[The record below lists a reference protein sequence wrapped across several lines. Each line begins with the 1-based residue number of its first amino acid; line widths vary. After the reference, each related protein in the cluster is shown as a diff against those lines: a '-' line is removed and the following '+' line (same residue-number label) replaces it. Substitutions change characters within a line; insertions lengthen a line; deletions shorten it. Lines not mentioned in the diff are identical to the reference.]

1 MDRRKFVGRSVG
13 LLGATA
19 IGPTLAGA
27 ALAEAQSGAGP
38 IASLHPLGPPVMPI
52 TDEERRARIE
62 KARRLMAENG
72 ISAMFLEGGTSMF
85 YYTGVRWGN
94 SERTFGVV
102 IPAKGEL
109 AWVTPA
115 FEEQRARELIKF
127 SNDVRV
133 WQEDE
138 SPYKVIAQIL
148 RDRGAATGKIG
159 MEERVRFFI
168 FDGVRQELPQ
178 ATFVSATPVTA
189 GCRMIK
195 SPAEIALLQRAN
207 DITLR
212 AIGSSLAALEEG
224 MTNQE
229 LGANV
234 AAATRKLGGTADGA
248 LVIFGKYTAFPHGSI
263 QPQRLK
269 EGDVV
274 LVDAGCTVQGY
285 TSDITRTTVFGKP
298 TQRMR
303 DVWDIEKKA
312 QTAALNAAQVGATC
326 ESVDAAARKVIT
338 SAGFGPGYKV
348 PGLPHR
354 TGHGIGLDGHEWTNF
369 VKGNTTKI
377 QPGMCFSDE
386 PTIAIYGEFGIR
398 LEDCLH
404 ITDSGPKMFT
414 PQSPSIEK
422 PV

>member
-1 MDRRKFVGRSVG
+1 VDRRKFVGRSVG

-27 ALAEAQSGAGP
+27 AIAEAQSGAGP

-62 KARRLMAENG
+62 KARRLMTENG
-72 ISAMFLEGGTSMF
+72 IGAIFLEGGTSMF

-127 SNDVRV
+127 SNDVRT
-133 WQEDE
+133 WQEDQ
-138 SPYKVIAQIL
+138 SPYRVIAQII

-168 FDGVRQELPQ
+168 FDGVRQELPTAQ
-178 ATFVSATPVTA
+178 FVSATPVTA

-195 SPAEIALLQRAN
+195 SPAEIAFMQRAN
-207 DITLR
+207 EITLQ
-212 AIGSSLAALEEG
+212 AIGAAFKTLKEG
-224 MTNQE
+224 MTQQQ
-229 LGANV
+229 LSANV
-234 AAATRKLGGTADGA
+234 GEATTHLGGVGDGA
-248 LVIFGKYTAFPHGSI
+248 LVIFGKYTAFPHGSV
-263 QPQRLK
+263 QPQKLH

-274 LVDAGCTVQGY
+274 LIDAGCTVDGY

-298 TQRMR
+298 TQRQR
-303 DVWDIEKKA
+303 DVWEIEKRA
-312 QTAALNAAQVGATC
+312 QSAAFAAAQIGATC
-326 ESVDAAARKVIT
+326 ESVDTAARKVIT
-338 SAGFGPGYKV
+338 AAGFGPDYKV

-369 VKGNTTKI
+369 VRGNTTTI

-386 PTIAIYGEFGIR
+386 PTIVSYGEFGIR

-404 ITDSGPKMFT
+404 ITETGPKFFT

>member
-1 MDRRKFVGRSVG
+1 VDRRKFVGRSVG

-127 SNDVRV
+127 SNDVRT

-138 SPYKVIAQIL
+138 SPYRVIAQMI

-168 FDGVRQELPQ
+168 FDGVRQELPTAQ
-178 ATFVSATPVTA
+178 FVSATPVTA

-195 SPAEIALLQRAN
+195 SPAEIAFMQRAN
-207 DITLR
+207 DITLQ
-212 AIGSSLAALEEG
+212 AIGAAFKTLKEG
-224 MTNQE
+224 MTQQQ
-229 LGANV
+229 LSANV
-234 AAATRKLGGTADGA
+234 GEATTHLGGVGDGA
-248 LVIFGKYTAFPHGSI
+248 LVIFGKYTAFPHGSV
-263 QPQRLK
+263 QPQKLH

-274 LVDAGCTVQGY
+274 LIDAGCTVDGY

-298 TQRMR
+298 TQRQR
-303 DVWDIEKKA
+303 DVWDTEKRA
-312 QTAALNAAQVGATC
+312 QSAAFAAAQIGATC
-326 ESVDAAARKVIT
+326 ESVDAAARKVIAA
-338 SAGFGPGYKV
+338 AGFGPDYKV

-369 VKGNTTKI
+369 VRGNTTKI

-386 PTIAIYGEFGIR
+386 PTIVSYGEFGIR

-404 ITDSGPKMFT
+404 ITESGPKFFT

>member
-72 ISAMFLEGGTSMF
+72 ISATFLEGGTSMF

-127 SNDVRV
+127 SNDVRT

-138 SPYKVIAQIL
+138 SPYRVIAQII

-168 FDGVRQELPQ
+168 FDGVRQELPTAQ
-178 ATFVSATPVTA
+178 FVSATPVTA

-195 SPAEIALLQRAN
+195 SPAEIAFMQRAN
-207 DITLR
+207 DITLQ
-212 AIGSSLAALEEG
+212 AIGAAFKTLKEG
-224 MTNQE
+224 MTQQQ
-229 LGANV
+229 LSANV
-234 AAATRKLGGTADGA
+234 GEATTHLGGVGDGA
-248 LVIFGKYTAFPHGSI
+248 LVIFGNTPHFRMEVFS
-263 QPQRLK
+263 RRS
-269 EGDVV
+269 
-274 LVDAGCTVQGY
+274 CTKA
-285 TSDITRTTVFGKP
+285 TS
-298 TQRMR
+298 
-303 DVWDIEKKA
+303 
-312 QTAALNAAQVGATC
+312 C
-326 ESVDAAARKVIT
+326 
-338 SAGFGPGYKV
+338 
-348 PGLPHR
+348 
-354 TGHGIGLDGHEWTNF
+354 
-369 VKGNTTKI
+369 
-377 QPGMCFSDE
+377 
-386 PTIAIYGEFGIR
+386 
-398 LEDCLH
+398 
-404 ITDSGPKMFT
+404 
-414 PQSPSIEK
+414 
-422 PV
+422 

>member
-127 SNDVRV
+127 SNDVRTG
-133 WQEDE
+133 QEDE
-138 SPYKVIAQIL
+138 SPYRVIAQII
-148 RDRGAATGKIG
+148 RDRGAASGKIG

-168 FDGVRQELPQ
+168 FDGVRQELPTAQ
-178 ATFVSATPVTA
+178 FVSATPVTA

-195 SPAEIALLQRAN
+195 SPAEIAFMQRAN
-207 DITLR
+207 DITLQ
-212 AIGSSLAALEEG
+212 AIGAAFKTLKEG
-224 MTNQE
+224 MTQQQ
-229 LGANV
+229 LSANV
-234 AAATRKLGGTADGA
+234 GEATTHLGGVGDGA
-248 LVIFGKYTAFPHGSI
+248 LVIFGKYTAFPHGSV
-263 QPQRLK
+263 QPQKLH

-274 LVDAGCTVQGY
+274 LIDAGCTVDGY

-298 TQRMR
+298 TQRQR
-303 DVWDIEKKA
+303 DVWDTEKRA
-312 QTAALNAAQVGATC
+312 QSAAFAAAQIGATC

-338 SAGFGPGYKV
+338 AAGFGPDYKV

-369 VKGNTTKI
+369 VRGNTTKI

-386 PTIAIYGEFGIR
+386 PTIVSYGEFGIR

-404 ITDSGPKMFT
+404 ITETGPKFFT
-414 PQSPSIEK
+414 PQRPSIEK

>member
-1 MDRRKFVGRSVG
+1 MNRRHFVRQTG
-13 LLGATA
+13 LLGA
-19 IGPTLAGA
+19 A
-27 ALAEAQSGAGP
+27 AAVAPSFLEAQGGTQPSP
-38 IASLHPLGPPVMPI
+38 IASLQPLPPVPSI
-52 TDEERRARIE
+52 TDDERKARIE
-62 KARRLMAENG
+62 KARKLMIDNKIDA
-72 ISAMFLEGGTSMF
+72 IFLEGGTSMF
-85 YYTGVRWGN
+85 YFTGVRWGN

-109 AWVTPA
+109 AWVTPG
-115 FEEQRARELIKF
+115 FEEARARELIKF

-138 SPYKVIAQIL
+138 SPYAVIAKIL
-148 RDRGAATGKIG
+148 KDRGAGTGKIG

-168 FDGVRQELPQ
+168 FDGVRQLMPQ

-195 SPAEIALLQRAN
+195 SPAEIALMQRAN
-207 DITLR
+207 NVTLA
-212 AIGSSLAALEEG
+212 AIGAAFKTMKEG
-224 MTNQE
+224 MTQGE
-229 LGANV
+229 LSANV
-234 AAATRKLGGTADGA
+234 GEATRKLGGIGDGA
-248 LVIFGKYTAFPHGSI
+248 LVIFGKYTAFPHGSV
-263 QPQRLK
+263 QPQKLK
-269 EGDVV
+269 DGDVV
-274 LVDAGCTVQGY
+274 LIDAGCTVDGY

-303 DVWDIEKKA
+303 DVWETEKKA
-312 QTAALNAAQVGATC
+312 QSAALAAAQIGATC

-338 SAGFGPGYKV
+338 AAGFGPDYKV

-414 PQSPSIEK
+414 PQSPAIDK

>member
-1 MDRRKFVGRSVG
+1 VDRRKFVGRSVG

-27 ALAEAQSGAGP
+27 AIAEAQSGAGP

-62 KARRLMAENG
+62 KARRLMTENG
-72 ISAMFLEGGTSMF
+72 IGAIFLEGGTSMF

-127 SNDVRV
+127 SNDVRT
-133 WQEDE
+133 WQEDQ
-138 SPYKVIAQIL
+138 SPYRVIAQII

-168 FDGVRQELPQ
+168 FDGVRQELPTAQ
-178 ATFVSATPVTA
+178 FVSATPVTA

-195 SPAEIALLQRAN
+195 SPAEIAFMQRAN
-207 DITLR
+207 EITLQ
-212 AIGSSLAALEEG
+212 AIGAAFKTLKEG
-224 MTNQE
+224 MTQQQ
-229 LGANV
+229 LSANV
-234 AAATRKLGGTADGA
+234 GEATTHLGGVGDGA
-248 LVIFGKYTAFPHGSI
+248 LVIFGKYTAFPHGSV
-263 QPQRLK
+263 QPQKLH

-274 LVDAGCTVQGY
+274 LIDAGCTVDGY

-298 TQRMR
+298 TQRQR
-303 DVWDIEKKA
+303 DVWEIEKRA
-312 QTAALNAAQVGATC
+312 QSAAFAAAQIGATC
-326 ESVDAAARKVIT
+326 ESVDTAARKVIT
-338 SAGFGPGYKV
+338 AAGFGPDYKV

-369 VKGNTTKI
+369 VRGNRTTI

-386 PTIAIYGEFGIR
+386 PTIVSYGEFGIR

-404 ITDSGPKMFT
+404 ITETGPKFFT

>member
-1 MDRRKFVGRSVG
+1 VDRRKFVGRSAG

-19 IGPTLAGA
+19 TGPLLPATARD
-27 ALAEAQSGAGP
+27 EAQSGAGP

-62 KARRLMAENG
+62 KARRLMTENG

-127 SNDVRV
+127 SNDVRT

-138 SPYKVIAQIL
+138 SPYRAIAQII

-168 FDGVRQELPQ
+168 FDGVRQELPTTQ
-178 ATFVSATPVTA
+178 FVSATPVTA

-195 SPAEIALLQRAN
+195 SPAEIAFMQRAN
-207 DITLR
+207 EITLQ
-212 AIGSSLAALEEG
+212 AIGAAFKTLREG
-224 MTNQE
+224 MTQQQ
-229 LGANV
+229 LSANV
-234 AAATRKLGGTADGA
+234 GEATTHLGGVGDGA
-248 LVIFGKYTAFPHGSI
+248 LVIFGKYTAFPHGSV
-263 QPQRLK
+263 QPQKLH

-274 LVDAGCTVQGY
+274 LIDAGCTVDGY

-298 TQRMR
+298 TQRQR
-303 DVWDIEKKA
+303 DVWETEKRA
-312 QTAALNAAQVGATC
+312 QSAAFAAAQIGATC

-338 SAGFGPGYKV
+338 AAGFGPDYKV

-369 VKGNTTKI
+369 VRGNTTKI

-386 PTIAIYGEFGIR
+386 PTIVSYGEFGIR

-404 ITDSGPKMFT
+404 ITETGPKFFT